1 MKVLVKVLKGERN
14 LHSYLPQTQANPV
27 KVFPANKNLHRI
39 LRLIVK
45 VVTVVKVLQGIE
57 EGKRFCLTPVIVE
70 RKCRKSLDHI
80 NLTVWLEACHPCHL
94 CQRHPEITVMA
105 RLAHLARII
114 SHGPEI
120 MATDHGAPIPSA
132 GRITGSRGIATGSAD
147 NAIQNFRERNYL
159 RWEDKGVVTP
169 LPL

>member
-94 CQRHPEITVMA
+94 CQNPLEIMVMA

-114 SHGPEI
+114 SHGRNIIINPN
-120 MATDHGAPIPSA
+120 TPVLVVGQ
-132 GRITGSRGIATGSAD
+132 ITGVAWMAYGSAKT
-147 NAIQNFRERNYL
+147 AIHNHRGRCYSA
-159 RWEDKGVVTP
+159 WMKGSWSG
-169 LPL
+169 